1 MIFNDSHKW
10 SMVFIGFQWFSWIY
24 EDIGFVWSFFENQ
37 GQCRTAFCGL
47 LAPSGPPLRP
57 SGPLCGPKPSGPL
70 SAAFWPPR
78 RPGGVKRRYGS
89 PPSNSPQHSGSVS
102 VVGVVR
108 IVLTRRRGSADM
120 KKRKSVEIHEH
131 RYSKQVQKAV
141 DIDRNL

>member
-1 MIFNDSHKW
+1 MKILVSCEASLKNRAS
-10 SMVFIGFQWFSWIY
+10 V
-24 EDIGFVWSFFENQ
+24 
-37 GQCRTAFCGL
+37 GQPSAAFWPPLAPLCGL
-47 LAPSGPPLRP
+47 LAPSAARSLLAP
-57 SGPLCGPKPSGPL
+57 